1 MAARWPGFGDATTQ
15 PASGCNH
22 RGYCRLGSHQMEDSA
37 RNGPAPSPPLPC
49 ALRGRRRRQV
59 TSCHPAHAPRI
70 TLGLRRV
77 RSARP
82 PPESRNALRS
92 HLHLTICDARY
103 LIVVDETFLLYAC
116 VMKHYDSMTQAMTFA
131 LRAWSTYGA
140 TCWVTFDSNEEKLD
154 GLRAKLDE
162 AYGLAL
168 PPEKRR
174 WRRSKKLPVAWGF
187 STRVLGKP
195 HSISVLMLATQ
206 EAVSAPPESPFSREK
221 WRTSLPELGD
231 FVMVKEPRERGDYAW
246 SWKIQ
251 DRQMGLMSAH
261 LTALVKHG
269 DTHQLA
275 ACCHEWARLYPAFG
289 GVRRGL
295 KRLFKSAAKLW
306 VATHK
311 KPWPGPDPEQL
322 PMMVGFKA

>member
-1 MAARWPGFGDATTQ
+1 
-15 PASGCNH
+15 
-22 RGYCRLGSHQMEDSA
+22 
-37 RNGPAPSPPLPC
+37 
-49 ALRGRRRRQV
+49 
-59 TSCHPAHAPRI
+59 
-70 TLGLRRV
+70 
-77 RSARP
+77 
-82 PPESRNALRS
+82 
-92 HLHLTICDARY
+92 
-103 LIVVDETFLLYAC
+103 
-116 VMKHYDSMTQAMTFA
+116 MKHYDSMTQAMTFA

-275 ACCHEWARLYPAFG
+275 ACCHEWARLYPVFG